1 MSPVTKQEDIDLHTK
16 VFCEALRALIA

>member
-16 VFCEALRALIA
+16 VFCEALQGLTA